1 MYIMF
6 CYSFW
11 NFLNKKCSNKE
22 KYKFWSMFKYCSLD
36 VWVLS
41 LISLVYFLESTS
53 KLCSVLLKV
62 VEKNESEAIW
72 RIDALQK
79 VLKEVHSLFL
89 MFHGSIRALLEKEPA
104 GRLLRSHLYPFIM
117 DYLRGNHHA
126 IIRLLNYPKSKFLL
140 SMVQNISL

>member
-1 MYIMF
+1 
-6 CYSFW
+6 
-11 NFLNKKCSNKE
+11 
-22 KYKFWSMFKYCSLD
+22 
-36 VWVLS
+36 
-41 LISLVYFLESTS
+41 VYFLECTS

-62 VEKNESEAIW
+62 VEKNETEAIW

-104 GRLLRSHLYPFIM
+104 GGLIRSHLYPFIM

-126 IIRLLNYPKSKFLL
+126 IIRLLNYPKSNFLL